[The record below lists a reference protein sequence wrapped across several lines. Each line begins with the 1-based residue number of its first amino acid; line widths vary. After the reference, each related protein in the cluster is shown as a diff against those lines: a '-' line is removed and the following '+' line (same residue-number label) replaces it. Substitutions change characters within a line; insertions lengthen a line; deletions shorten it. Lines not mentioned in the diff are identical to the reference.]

1 MVDLE
6 LLFLM
11 EKADAS
17 GKSIVKTSVA
27 APSVKPFPDRGMA
40 DLPFPCFRIHQDWN
54 VLPLA
59 ARMQLIQDVVE
70 DAVERRFG
78 LPAAFG

>member
-1 MVDLE
+1 
-6 LLFLM
+6 M
-11 EKADAS
+11 EETDAS
-17 GKSIVKTSVA
+17 DKGVVKAAVS

-40 DLPFPCFRIHQDWN
+40 DFPLSPFWIDQDGD

-59 ARMQLIQDVVE
+59 ARVQLIQDVVE
-70 DAVERRFG
+70 DAVKRHFQ